1 MSRIHTPAIETATG
15 ATAELYGNIKK
26 AVGMVPNTY
35 AAIGALTPAGL
46 GAILGADGALA
57 AGTLSKQD
65 QEVIKLLV
73 SHLTGCDYC
82 ETAHFML
89 GKMTGLS
96 VEVLQN
102 VRAGRPTGDVK
113 RDALISFVTLLIKT
127 SGTVSQQDFAAIKA
141 AGYTDVQLAEIS
153 LAISVI
159 MFTNLF
165 NRVNDTTI
173 DFPAIPAA
181 V

>member
-1 MSRIHTPAIETATG
+1 MSRIQTPAINTATG
-15 ATAELYGNIKK
+15 ATAELYSNIKK

-35 AAIGALTPAGL
+35 AALGALTPAGL
-46 GAILGADGALA
+46 GAILGAEGALA

-73 SHLTGCDYC
+73 SNLTGCDYC

-102 VRAGRPTGDVK
+102 IRAGKPTGDSK
-113 RDALISFVTLLIKT
+113 RDALITFVTLLVKT
-127 SGTVSQQDFAAIKA
+127 TGTVSEDQFAAIKD
-141 AGYTDVQLAEIS
+141 AGYDDVNLAEIS
-153 LAISVI
+153 LAISII

-165 NRVNDTTI
+165 NRVNDTTV
-173 DFPAIPAA
+173 DFPAIPSAA
-181 V
+181 

>member
-1 MSRIHTPAIETATG
+1 MSRIQIAAIETATG
-15 ATAELYGNIKK
+15 ATAELYANIKK

-35 AAIGALTPAGL
+35 AALGALTPAGL
-46 GAILGADGALA
+46 GAVLGADGALA
-57 AGTLSKQD
+57 AGSLSKQD

-73 SHLTGCDYC
+73 SNLTGCDYC
-82 ETAHFML
+82 ETAHFMI

-102 VRAGRPTGDVK
+102 IRAGRSTGDAK
-113 RDALISFVTLLIKT
+113 RDALINFVTLLVKT
-127 SGTVSQQDFAAIKA
+127 SGTVSEQQFAAIKG
-141 AGYTDVQLAEIS
+141 AGYSDVQLAEIT
-153 LAISVI
+153 LVISVI

-173 DFPAIPAA
+173 DFPALPAR